1 MSLISIEQIIING
14 MLIENE
20 YIKQVKNQIKQ
31 SYTAPIQPAPFNTII
46 QSEHN
51 NEVLRL
57 SFAFYCLLKKN
68 ILVIQKSIT
77 INNTNM
83 YLPLFHIPTRY
94 LRTITIKTV
103 HDETKQ
109 ATEFIPCIDTDLLEE
124 LNHG

>member
-20 YIKQVKNQIKQ
+20 YLKQVKNQIKQ
-31 SYTAPIQPAPFNTII
+31 SYKAPMQPAPFNKII
-46 QSEHN
+46 QSKHN
-51 NEVLRL
+51 NEVLKL

-68 ILVIQKSIT
+68 ILVIQKGIP
-77 INNTNM
+77 INNPNI

-103 HDETKQ
+103 HDETRQK
-109 ATEFIPCIDTDLLEE
+109 TTFIPCIDTDLLEE
-124 LNHG
+124 I